1 VTNPIYR
8 TAAWRVARKR
18 CLARDGGI
26 CQLRLKGCAI
36 TATAADHIIDIAD
49 GGPPYALE
57 NLQAACASCNTA
69 KRNQTI
75 AARARNARYQ
85 RRQW

>member
-1 VTNPIYR
+1 
-8 TAAWRVARKR
+8 
-18 CLARDGGI
+18 LARDGGI
-26 CQLRLKGCAI
+26 CQLRLKGCTI

-49 GGPPYALE
+49 GGAPYALE

-75 AARARNARYQ
+75 AARARNARQQ